1 MSIRIASFVA
11 LTLLLFGGIAIA
23 QEGGESTA
31 EVAADSD
38 IQADSG
44 QGSEEGSSG
53 DEGDHS
59 EEDHSESGSHD
70 GEGDHDEAG
79 HSGGEHGDEHHDNDP
94 THANMSDQTW
104 GVVDFR
110 TDMAFFS
117 AIVFLLLLFGLS
129 MTAWKPIMDGL
140 EKREEGI
147 ASKIANA
154 EKAEEAAAAKLSE
167 YESKLATANQEAQEI
182 VAQARKDAEAA
193 GQKLVAEAQ
202 EEAVRQR
209 ERATADIES
218 AKLVALGELTNQST
232 EVAMSLAQRV
242 VGREVK
248 ADDHQNLIQEML
260 SKLPSNN

>member
-1 MSIRIASFVA
+1 MSIRLASLGAWLV
-11 LTLLLFGGIAIA
+11 LLFCGVTVA
-23 QEGGESTA
+23 QESEEGASA
-31 EVAADSD
+31 EVAAESD
-38 IQADSG
+38 LAENEAS
-44 QGSEEGSSG
+44 QGSEEESH

-59 EEDHSESGSHD
+59 EAGAGDHEGEDHG
-70 GEGDHDEAG
+70 A
-79 HSGGEHGDEHHDNDP
+79 EHHDNDP
-94 THANMSDQTW
+94 THANMSDKTW

-110 TDMAFFS
+110 TDMALFS
-117 AIVFLLLLFGLS
+117 AVVFLLLLFGLS

-147 ASKIANA
+147 ASKIASA
-154 EKAEEAAAAKLSE
+154 EKAEADAAAKLGE

-218 AKLVALGELTNQST
+218 AKLVALGELTSQST
-232 EVAMSLAQRV
+232 DVAMSLAQRV